1 MTNLDDD
8 DDDDDDDD
16 VSAVDGEE
24 GASDG
29 LDVGC
34 PVLPSRSAVR
44 VLVVGDEGD
53 DGDDGG
59 DNNDDGLDVRVAT
72 VDGAIN
78 VGGVG
83 NTVGLS
89 EGAAVVAIVVVRGA
103 AVVGRAVGASVESDG
118 VVGGV
123 VECAVGGVVGGVV
136 GFDDGGIVGNWHRQT
151 ATDE

>member
-34 PVLPSRSAVR
+34 AVLPSRSAVR

-53 DGDDGG
+53 DDDDGG

-72 VDGAIN
+72 VGAIN

-89 EGAAVVAIVVVRGA
+89 EGATVVAIVVVRGA
-103 AVVGRAVGASVESDG
+103 AVVGRAVGASVEGDG

-123 VECAVGGVVGGVV
+123 VGCVVGCIVGGVV
-136 GFDDGGIVGNWHRQT
+136 GFDDGGVVGN
-151 ATDE
+151 